1 MGGITLIGGITP
13 PVKDNDF
20 MPIISAGHPGNA
32 LPRPG
37 TTAGNGTLST
47 GRCEYSYRCEVA
59 ENGTPT
65 LSDGVPAPYV
75 EG

>member
-1 MGGITLIGGITP
+1 MGGIDSDGSVIEEH
-13 PVKDNDF
+13 D
-20 MPIISAGHPGNA
+20 
-32 LPRPG
+32 
-37 TTAGNGTLST
+37 
-47 GRCEYSYRCEVA
+47 SYRCEVA